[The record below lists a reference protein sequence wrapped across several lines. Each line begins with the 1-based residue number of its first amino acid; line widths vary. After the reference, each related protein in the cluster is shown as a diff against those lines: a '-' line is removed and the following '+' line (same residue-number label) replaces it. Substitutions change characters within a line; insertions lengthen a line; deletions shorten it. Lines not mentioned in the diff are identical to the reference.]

1 MDGVDSPGTPG
12 GALLGDRPREVGKFS
27 FLGQLV
33 EKTPA
38 AAINAAEDH
47 LAKSAGETGSDDTHF
62 EFPDLVCDDSKVDTL
77 RPTAL

>member
-1 MDGVDSPGTPG
+1 MDGVGSPGIPRRS
-12 GALLGDRPREVGKFS
+12 LLADRPREVGKFS

-38 AAINAAEDH
+38 AAISAAEDH